1 MKKLLG
7 ILVLGLLLSTN
18 AHSACKKED
27 FIKYVEVKGNCIALF
42 GTKKN
47 EINKK
52 QLIILLHGDHRKR
65 DIGGNLP
72 AFVNK
77 IENKDRNVFVIARP
91 GWKVKNR
98 KSDGGDSRGVDRGDN
113 YIFIRDIEP
122 VALAIKKL
130 KEHYKPEEL
139 ILFGYSGGAALTG
152 VIIGKYSGLIDHAIL
167 AGCPCN
173 VPEWRK
179 HRRKGSGWPRSSSP
193 HKHVST
199 IDKDIKV
206 DILIGKNDKN
216 THPKF
221 SEQYYD
227 LLKKENIDVTLTSFN
242 GDHATMWEKP
252 IKIINLI
259 KKAIES

>member
-1 MKKLLG
+1 MLPGALDLSSFNVNLSAFLYNRKLNFFAECADIAPTSVSDYTESVKKLLG

-65 DIGGNLP
+65 DIGGILP

-77 IENKDRNVFVIARP
+77 IDNKDRNVFVIARP
-91 GWKVKNR
+91 GWKVKKR

-130 KEHYKPEEL
+130 KELYKPEEL
-139 ILFGYSGGAALTG
+139 IL
-152 VIIGKYSGLIDHAIL
+152 
-167 AGCPCN
+167 
-173 VPEWRK
+173 
-179 HRRKGSGWPRSSSP
+179 
-193 HKHVST
+193 
-199 IDKDIKV
+199 
-206 DILIGKNDKN
+206 
-216 THPKF
+216 
-221 SEQYYD
+221 
-227 LLKKENIDVTLTSFN
+227 
-242 GDHATMWEKP
+242 
-252 IKIINLI
+252 
-259 KKAIES
+259 

>member
-1 MKKLLG
+1 M
-7 ILVLGLLLSTN
+7 I
-18 AHSACKKED
+18 
-27 FIKYVEVKGNCIALF
+27 
-42 GTKKN
+42 
-47 EINKK
+47 K

-65 DIGGNLP
+65 DIGGILP

-91 GWKVKNR
+91 GWKVKKR
-98 KSDGGDSRGVDRGDN
+98 KSGGGDSRGVDRGDN

-179 HRRKGSGWPRSSSP
+179 HRKKGSGWPRSSSP
-193 HKHVST
+193 HNLVSN

-227 LLKKENIDVTLTSFN
+227 LLKKEKLYDKIWQAFCVLLPVKTVGVMGDSRTYESVVAIRAVTSTDGMTADWAHVSNEVEGKL
-242 GDHATMWEKP
+242 
-252 IKIINLI
+252 
-259 KKAIES
+259 

>member
-1 MKKLLG
+1 M
-7 ILVLGLLLSTN
+7 
-18 AHSACKKED
+18 
-27 FIKYVEVKGNCIALF
+27 CIR
-42 GTKKN
+42 
-47 EINKK
+47 
-52 QLIILLHGDHRKR
+52 DR
-65 DIGGNLP
+65 DIGDNLP

-91 GWKVKNR
+91 GWKVKKR

-167 AGCPCN
+167 AACPCN

-179 HRRKGSGWPRSSSP
+179 HRRKGSGWPRS
-193 HKHVST
+193 VSY
-199 IDKDIKV
+199 
-206 DILIGKNDKN
+206 
-216 THPKF
+216 TH
-221 SEQYYD
+221 
-227 LLKKENIDVTLTSFN
+227 LTLPTN
-242 GDHATMWEKP
+242 REV
-252 IKIINLI
+252 
-259 KKAIES
+259 